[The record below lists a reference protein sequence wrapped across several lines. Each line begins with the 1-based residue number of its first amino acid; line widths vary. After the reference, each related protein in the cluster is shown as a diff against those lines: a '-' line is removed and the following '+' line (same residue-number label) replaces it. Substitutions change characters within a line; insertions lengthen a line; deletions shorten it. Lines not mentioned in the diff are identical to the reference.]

1 MDIMDNRRA
10 RSKGWFLTYPQCS
23 VAKED
28 LLDALKAKVDVQEY
42 VVASELHQDGNPH
55 LHAFIAL
62 RGQLLW
68 NAKKNPDFW
77 DVDGHHPNV
86 QIARSWK
93 CCIAYCKKDG
103 DFITNIDLDAARA
116 KKAAHNAKLL
126 ELDPKK
132 AVDDGYIGLCALP
145 MLLKAKRDYANLEE
159 VPLHLERKCFWIYGK
174 ARVGK
179 SHACRDAYPEIY
191 EKAQNKWWDS
201 YQGET
206 AVLLDDFDK
215 AGACLGHYLKIWA
228 DNYRFNAEVKGGTIR
243 PCYTVLLV
251 TSNYT
256 PDQIFTDDKELC
268 DAVTARFKMIKLEN
282 RAGQEELIRKIRPEN
297 N

>member
-1 MDIMDNRRA
+1 MTHVPNTRT

-28 LLDALKAKVDVQEY
+28 LLDALKAKVDVVEY
-42 VVASELHQDGNPH
+42 VVAAELHQDGNPH

-62 RGQLLW
+62 RAKFEW
-68 NAKKNPDFW
+68 YAKKQPDFW

-86 QIARSWK
+86 QIARSWR

-132 AVDDGYIGLCALP
+132 AVDEGYIGLCALP
-145 MLLKAKRDYANLEE
+145 MLLNAKRAYANLEE

-179 SHACRDAYPEIY
+179 SHACRDAYPGLF

-215 AGACLGHYLKIWA
+215 QGACLGHYLKIWA
-228 DNYRFNAEVKGGTIR
+228 DNYRFNAEVKGGVIR

-256 PDQIFTDDKELC
+256 PDQIFMEDKELC
-268 DAVTARFKMIKLEN
+268 EAVTARFKVIKLEN